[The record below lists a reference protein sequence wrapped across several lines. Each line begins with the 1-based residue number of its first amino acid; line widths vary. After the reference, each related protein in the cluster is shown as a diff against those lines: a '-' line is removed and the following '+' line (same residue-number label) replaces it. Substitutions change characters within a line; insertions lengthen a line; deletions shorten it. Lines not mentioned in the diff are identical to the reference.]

1 MISAAIVYFE
11 SFLFKWRDAITNAA
25 MWPCAGYPSS
35 GLVPF
40 GIVTGDS
47 SGSDGD
53 GSGGGCAGDETPRRG
68 DAFGA
73 FLGYNCGLVLL
84 AALCTFGAP
93 KAAGSGLAQVKAY
106 LNGTGVRENLRLS
119 TLVAKVVGITLI
131 VSTGLPLGKEGP
143 MVHTGAIVASG
154 LSRVIVPWTRGLLE
168 LRLPSSQREWV
179 GMGCAAG
186 VAAAFNAPLGGILYS
201 FEEVCSSWSESLT
214 WRAFVGSMLAA
225 ITFNWI
231 VNNAFSDVTVNG
243 ILIKDGFAIGI
254 DSEEANHT
262 FEVLDY
268 VWCIVLGILGGILG
282 ALYNRLVIFFARLR
296 RRALKSRPRTKVL
309 EAVAVAA
316 IVFTAYFWTPD
327 IFECRK
333 CTEGMNCYDG
343 AGSSGSDDGDG
354 GDRRRRLA
362 GGGGGL
368 HYVQWTCA
376 PHYYSELATLF
387 HSGQEGLIKHLF
399 ERATASSDGDE
410 GWEIR
415 SPVLAVFLAFYFP
428 LAAFAFGI
436 AVPAGNFIPA
446 MTVGAALGR
455 LVGQEL
461 NGAEGAATSI
471 VDAGKFAMLGSAAML
486 GGVTRMTLTLAVIL
500 VEVTKDVYAVVPI
513 MITLACAKAVGD
525 LFSPSFDH
533 GMIHFNHLPFLEEEP
548 PQEWEVLTA
557 RDVMAKHVIVLRE
570 IETVGDLVVLLRKT
584 RHNGF
589 PIVDTGRHGRCTF
602 FNGLILRRQL
612 LVVLSHRVWEL
623 QRDAPNAPLPLE
635 IQRAFVGSDFTKID
649 ERKLS
654 RSITEKDRE
663 ATLDLRPFM
672 DPSPYV
678 VNELMPLRRVYKLF
692 NRVGV
697 RHLVVVDCR
706 EMVVGIVTR
715 KDVLPEIIEE
725 RLERE
730 HSAELAAQLAATGEA
745 TEGDGSTAP
754 DLSTVGASVSEG
766 TASQGERKGSVAAQL
781 VRGATS
787 RLNALVSP
795 PPTPKVPPPRS
806 GELWARPGGTP
817 GNPALRGRRGSSP
830 LSGKS
835 TDSPPLGGSPP
846 NLSRRRQPQSSP
858 VAVQLTRS
866 GGIMAVGMSKSP
878 SLLRITSGLGLTRR
892 TDGRDRSSTRGSAAS
907 GGSVDASLR
916 SPSPAGTDRSE
927 SMQSVGEESRDDG
940 CGAPAAVRPPPTG
953 GSRGSILRSPS
964 SAPRTPSADGDIGMS
979 SHV

>member
-1 MISAAIVYFE
+1 
-11 SFLFKWRDAITNAA
+11 
-25 MWPCAGYPSS
+25 
-35 GLVPF
+35 
-40 GIVTGDS
+40 
-47 SGSDGD
+47 
-53 GSGGGCAGDETPRRG
+53 
-68 DAFGA
+68 
-73 FLGYNCGLVLL
+73 
-84 AALCTFGAP
+84 
-93 KAAGSGLAQVKAY
+93 
-106 LNGTGVRENLRLS
+106 
-119 TLVAKVVGITLI
+119 
-131 VSTGLPLGKEGP
+131 
-143 MVHTGAIVASG
+143 
-154 LSRVIVPWTRGLLE
+154 
-168 LRLPSSQREWV
+168 
-179 GMGCAAG
+179 
-186 VAAAFNAPLGGILYS
+186 
-201 FEEVCSSWSESLT
+201 
-214 WRAFVGSMLAA
+214 
-225 ITFNWI
+225 
-231 VNNAFSDVTVNG
+231 
-243 ILIKDGFAIGI
+243 
-254 DSEEANHT
+254 
-262 FEVLDY
+262 
-268 VWCIVLGILGGILG
+268 
-282 ALYNRLVIFFARLR
+282 
-296 RRALKSRPRTKVL
+296 
-309 EAVAVAA
+309 
-316 IVFTAYFWTPD
+316 
-327 IFECRK
+327 
-333 CTEGMNCYDG
+333 
-343 AGSSGSDDGDG
+343 
-354 GDRRRRLA
+354 
-362 GGGGGL
+362 
-368 HYVQWTCA
+368 
-376 PHYYSELATLF
+376 
-387 HSGQEGLIKHLF
+387 
-399 ERATASSDGDE
+399 
-410 GWEIR
+410 
-415 SPVLAVFLAFYFP
+415 
-428 LAAFAFGI
+428 
-436 AVPAGNFIPA
+436 
-446 MTVGAALGR
+446 
-455 LVGQEL
+455 
-461 NGAEGAATSI
+461 
-471 VDAGKFAMLGSAAML
+471 ML

-548 PQEWEVLTA
+548 PEWEVLTA

-570 IETVGDLVVLLRKT
+570 IETVAISSCCSARRGTMASPSWTPGARAVHLLQRADPPAA
-584 RHNGF
+584 NSWS
-589 PIVDTGRHGRCTF
+589 CS
-602 FNGLILRRQL
+602 LIG
-612 LVVLSHRVWEL
+612 VWEL

-754 DLSTVGASVSEG
+754 TSRRWSVSVG
-766 TASQGERKGSVAAQL
+766 GHNQPRRAQGLGGGAA
-781 VRGATS
+781 RAGATS
-787 RLNALVSP
+787 RLNACVAP

-806 GELWARPGGTP
+806 GELWATWRHAGQ
-817 GNPALRGRRGSSP
+817 PALRGRRGSSP

-846 NLSRRRQPQSSP
+846 NFAARSRSRVRWRCSLRAAAASWRLDVK
-858 VAVQLTRS
+858 VAVAAPHHL
-866 GGIMAVGMSKSP
+866 
-878 SLLRITSGLGLTRR
+878 GLGLTRR

-964 SAPRTPSADGDIGMS
+964 KMRAPSPSADGDIGMS